1 MYKNKILADILI
13 FNCRGFFITQEGERI
28 KCQQYWPESG
38 HKDYLDISVEPLSTN
53 VYSFYIER
61 HWNVTRDG
69 ATRPITHIQY
79 TNWPDHGVPES
90 ACEILHLYYKVKTL
104 ERSGPL
110 LVHCS
115 AGVGRTGT
123 FIALDNLLSQNDEE
137 QQVNVFKCVSDMR
150 KDRCQMVQTDKQY
163 R

>member
-1 MYKNKILADILI
+1 MEFVAA
-13 FNCRGFFITQEGERI
+13 
-28 KCQQYWPESG
+28 
-38 HKDYLDISVEPLSTN
+38 N
-53 VYSFYIER
+53 VYSFYVER
-61 HWNVTRDG
+61 QWNVTRDG
-69 ATRPITHIQY
+69 ATRSITHIQY

-137 QQVNVFKCVSDMR
+137 EEVDVLKCVSDMR

-163 R
+163 KYVCIKVNRVKFKKLCNQIIY